1 MSCACRDLPNRF
13 GVPSGLIHEWLVQY
27 EDTQPTPEK
36 GGREE
41 LRLEAMRVFSE
52 LAMLIGTCIN
62 GATTTLFAEFHEV
75 CP

>member
-1 MSCACRDLPNRF
+1 M
-13 GVPSGLIHEWLVQY
+13 QY